1 MKLWCLVS
9 VDPWV
14 SSFVFC
20 LMHELSGLGMLCVCI
35 RGLEA
40 HYGLWT
46 LCWTPWK
53 FASLFQSRWENRS
66 TRLRS
71 QKACYKVVL
80 LGRNLWA
87 QPEKS
92 HKVLWCRRGWLQ
104 IIRAQRCHSD
114 LYPGSLSSRRCSC
127 NCLAARLGSMHSCPS
142 PNKHTY
148 NTVQKT
154 RNLNCIVG
162 GNVNGTAML
171 ENKMEVP

>member
-71 QKACYKVVL
+71 QNACYKVVL

-92 HKVLWCRRGWLQ
+92 HKVLWRRGGWLQ
-104 IIRAQRCHSD
+104 KIRGQRCHSD
-114 LYPGSLSSRRCSC
+114 LQPGGLSSRRCSC
-127 NCLAARLGSMHSCPS
+127 NCLAARLGSVLSTPVPPKISTHTAQYR
-142 PNKHTY
+142 KH
-148 NTVQKT
+148 VI
-154 RNLNCIVG
+154 L
-162 GNVNGTAML
+162 TALLLVM
-171 ENKMEVP
+171 

>member
-53 FASLFQSRWENRS
+53 FVSLFQSRWENRS

-71 QKACYKVVL
+71 QNACYKVVL

-92 HKVLWCRRGWLQ
+92 HKVLRRRGGWLQ
-104 IIRAQRCHSD
+104 KIRGQRCHSH
-114 LYPGSLSSRRCSC
+114 LQPGGLSSRRCSYQAGFC
-127 NCLAARLGSMHSCPS
+127 FIHSCPS
-142 PNKHTY
+142 QNKHTY
-148 NTVQKT
+148 STVQKT
-154 RNLNCIVG
+154 CNLNCTVV
-162 GNVNGTAML
+162 GNVNGAAML